1 MSKNNGILG
10 ITKELLGKKI
20 KTKDL
25 DLFGS
30 SWNITFCDEI
40 AVSKDEEEEDSFKF
54 GLCDGTN
61 RRIAIATK
69 SPDKSE
75 QPIEEI
81 EISTLHELMHAILK
95 TGQYLHSN
103 DDEPLVEWLARCVY
117 SLKKQGVI

>member
-30 SWNITFCDEI
+30 PWNITFCDEI

-61 RRIAIATK
+61 RRIAIA
-69 SPDKSE
+69 
-75 QPIEEI
+75 
-81 EISTLHELMHAILK
+81 ILK